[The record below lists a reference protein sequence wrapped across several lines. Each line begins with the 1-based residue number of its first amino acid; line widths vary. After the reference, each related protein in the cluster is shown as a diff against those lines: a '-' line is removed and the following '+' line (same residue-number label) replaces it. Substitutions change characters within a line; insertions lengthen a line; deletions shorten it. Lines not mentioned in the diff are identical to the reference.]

1 MPPRGAGLLSLA
13 FRTEDRVCRS
23 KKWLIAGV
31 MSLLVVGFAAPSA
44 AQDAPKVEVAGGWNY
59 IAARFDAGDEWQH
72 LYKGGFGEVAVNL
85 NNRWG
90 AVANIA
96 YDQKTVTE
104 IEGDIKFTMVPY
116 LFGVRFSERRNE
128 KTVPFLHFLVGA
140 SRLKASLDSES
151 VDETDFTWQVGGG
164 LNVNTS
170 GRVGARAG
178 LDYMRIMGADDGEL
192 SGGEAI
198 QGLRIS
204 AGVVIGF

>member
-1 MPPRGAGLLSLA
+1 ML
-13 FRTEDRVCRS
+13 RS
-23 KKWLIAGV
+23 KNWLVAGV

-44 AQDAPKVEVAGGWNY
+44 AQDDAPKVELAGGWNY

-72 LYKGGFGEVAVNL
+72 LYRGGFGEVAVNL

-90 AVANIA
+90 AVANVA

-104 IEGDIKFTMVPY
+104 IEGDVKFTTIPY
-116 LFGVRFSERRNE
+116 LFGVRFSERSHPR
-128 KTVPFLHFLVGA
+128 TTPFLQVLVGA
-140 SRLKASLDSES
+140 TRLKASLGGDS
-151 VDETDFTWQVGGG
+151 VDETDVTWQVGGG
-164 LNVNTS
+164 LNVNAS

-198 QGLRIS
+198 QGLRLT
-204 AGVVIGF
+204 AGIIVGF